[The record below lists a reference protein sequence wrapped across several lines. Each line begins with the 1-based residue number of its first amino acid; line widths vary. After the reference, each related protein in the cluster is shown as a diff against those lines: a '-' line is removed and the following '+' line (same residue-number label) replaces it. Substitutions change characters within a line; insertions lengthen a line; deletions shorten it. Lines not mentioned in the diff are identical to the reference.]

1 MSAEGKKKRE
11 NSELLSWTVFLVTL
25 LVVLIAITT
34 LLFPAL
40 VIRSLGG
47 VEDYSGINPFETGIW
62 TFPILI
68 TNLVL
73 LGIGILYFKNKL
85 PKQITKSIKFIFDFE
100 VSAKIAFLVILILIG
115 FYVVFT
121 TTEVLTEDQWPDYN
135 RVKSSL
141 ETWSITDFTKKFD
154 LHVKLLLG
162 NISLQVFGSYRVI
175 PFMASIALLVLTYAI
190 TTEISKKRFA
200 GLVSMVLVLQSG
212 TFLTYDTSITYSNFW
227 VLFYVLSLYLIYK
240 KWPISPASFILSIF
254 SKPFTAIFLPLTLF
268 FIFMAKIPRQ
278 KKIFVGISYVAMLI
292 GIAAAIEYLGI
303 SPGITSFDSHG
314 FWLAFNA
321 FSYQMRLDGII
332 VLFLLPLTVGLF
344 LVSRRNLQAN
354 SILVLIMGMILSQP
368 ILAGFTDQSSEPYR
382 YMPLIIFFAMGVGTI
397 LKKRSS

>member
-1 MSAEGKKKRE
+1 M
-11 NSELLSWTVFLVTL
+11 VTL

-62 TFPILI
+62 TFPLLI
-68 TNLVL
+68 TNFVL

-100 VSAKIAFLVILILIG
+100 VSAKMAFLVILILIG

-141 ETWSITDFTKKFD
+141 ENWSITDFTKKFD

-240 KWPISPASFILSIF
+240 KWPISLASFILSIF

-268 FIFMAKIPRQ
+268 FIFIAKIPRQ

-292 GIAAAIEYLGI
+292 GVAAAIEYLGI

-321 FSYQMRLDGII
+321 FSYQMRLDGIV

-397 LKKRSS
+397 LKKRSN

>member
-1 MSAEGKKKRE
+1 MTAEGKKKRE
-11 NSELLSWTVFLVTL
+11 YSELFSWTVFLVTL

-34 LLFPAL
+34 LLFPVL

-68 TNLVL
+68 TNFVL
-73 LGIGILYFKNKL
+73 LGIGILYFKNKI

-100 VSAKIAFLVILILIG
+100 VSTKIAFLVILILIG

-121 TTEVLTEDQWPDYN
+121 MTEVLIEDQWPDYK

-141 ETWSITDFTKKFD
+141 ENWSITDFTKKFN
-154 LHVKLLLG
+154 LHVKYLLG
-162 NISLQVFGSYRVI
+162 NISLQVFGSYKVI

-240 KWPISPASFILSIF
+240 KWPISPVSFILSIF
-254 SKPFTAIFLPLTLF
+254 SKPFTAIFLPFTLF
-268 FIFMAKIPRQ
+268 FIFIAKIPRQ

-292 GIAAAIEYLGI
+292 GVAAAIEYLGI

-314 FWLAFNA
+314 FWVAFNA
-321 FSYQMRLDGII
+321 FSYQMRLDGIV

-344 LVSRRNLQAN
+344 LVSRRNLETN

-368 ILAGFTDQSSEPYR
+368 ILAGFTDQASEPYR
-382 YMPLIIFFAMGVGTI
+382 HMPLIIFFAVGVGTI

>member
-11 NSELLSWTVFLVTL
+11 NSELLSWIVFLATL
-25 LVVLIAITT
+25 FVVLIAITT

-62 TFPILI
+62 TFPLLI
-68 TNLVL
+68 TNFVL

-85 PKQITKSIKFIFDFE
+85 PKQITKSIKFIFNFE
-100 VSAKIAFLVILILIG
+100 VSAKMAFLVILILIG

-121 TTEVLTEDQWPDYN
+121 MTEVLTEDQWPDYN
-135 RVKSSL
+135 RVKFSL

-154 LHVKLLLG
+154 LHVKYLLG

-268 FIFMAKIPRQ
+268 FIFVAKIPRQ

-292 GIAAAIEYLGI
+292 GVATAIEYLGI
-303 SPGITSFDSHG
+303 SPGITSFDSHD

>member
-11 NSELLSWTVFLVTL
+11 NSELVSWAVFLATL

-62 TFPILI
+62 TFPLLI
-68 TNLVL
+68 TNFVL

-100 VSAKIAFLVILILIG
+100 VSTKIAFLVILILIG

-135 RVKSSL
+135 RVKSYL
-141 ETWSITDFTKKFD
+141 ENWSITDFTKKFD
-154 LHVKLLLG
+154 LHVKYLLG

-175 PFMASIALLVLTYAI
+175 PFIASIALLILTYAI

>member
-11 NSELLSWTVFLVTL
+11 NSELLSWIVFLVTL

-62 TFPILI
+62 TFPLLI
-68 TNLVL
+68 TNFVL
-73 LGIGILYFKNKL
+73 LGIGILYFKNKI

-100 VSAKIAFLVILILIG
+100 VSTKIAFLVILILIG

-135 RVKSSL
+135 RVKFSL
-141 ETWSITDFTKKFD
+141 ENWSITDFTKKFD
-154 LHVKLLLG
+154 LHVKYLLG

-254 SKPFTAIFLPLTLF
+254 SKPFTAIFLPFTLF
-268 FIFMAKIPRQ
+268 FIFIAKIPRQ

-292 GIAAAIEYLGI
+292 GVAAAIEYLGI
-303 SPGITSFDSHG
+303 SPGITSFDSHA

>member
-68 TNLVL
+68 TNFVL
-73 LGIGILYFKNKL
+73 LGIGILYFKNKI

-141 ETWSITDFTKKFD
+141 ENWSITDFTKKFD
-154 LHVKLLLG
+154 LHVKYLLG

-278 KKIFVGISYVAMLI
+278 KKFFVGISYVAMLI
-292 GIAAAIEYLGI
+292 GVATAIEYLGI

-354 SILVLIMGMILSQP
+354 SILVLIMGIILSQP

>member
-1 MSAEGKKKRE
+1 LSAEGKKKRE
-11 NSELLSWTVFLVTL
+11 NSELLSWTVFLATL

-62 TFPILI
+62 TFPLLI

-73 LGIGILYFKNKL
+73 LGICILYFKNKL

-121 TTEVLTEDQWPDYN
+121 MTEVLTEDQWPDYN
-135 RVKSSL
+135 RVKFSL

-154 LHVKLLLG
+154 LHVKYLLG

-268 FIFMAKIPRQ
+268 FIFVAKIPRQ

-292 GIAAAIEYLGI
+292 GVATAIEYLGI

-344 LVSRRNLQAN
+344 LVSRKNLQAN
-354 SILVLIMGMILSQP
+354 SILVLIMGVILSQP
-368 ILAGFTDQSSEPYR
+368 ILAGFTDQASEPYR
-382 YMPLIIFFAMGVGTI
+382 HMPLIIFFAMGVGTI

>member
-68 TNLVL
+68 TNIAL

-141 ETWSITDFTKKFD
+141 ENWSITDFTKKFD
-154 LHVKLLLG
+154 LHVKYLLG

-254 SKPFTAIFLPLTLF
+254 SKPFTAIFLPFTLF

-292 GIAAAIEYLGI
+292 GVAAAIEYLGI